1 MSDQG
6 FVMEI
11 KAVVWVFV
19 VMMIIVMIGIEVV
32 RVGDEFKDESECSG
46 K

>member
-6 FVMEI
+6 FEMEI

-19 VMMIIVMIGIEVV
+19 VTMIIVMIGIEVV
-32 RVGDEFKDESECSG
+32 RVGDESEYSG
-46 K
+46 E